1 MNSKAAAPERLDRVT
16 DISQEWIQKVLTH
29 AGVDAQVSGTEL
41 NTFGEGKVSDTAQ
54 VRISYT
60 QQVDGA
66 PSSVICKFHSAEAG
80 AHQFAIS
87 ANLYRGELHSYQVIG
102 AQGACRMPHAYLAE
116 GDDQSINLVLA
127 DLSETTEPGD
137 QLRACNLDQ
146 ARAVMHEIAD
156 LHSRFSDVKPD
167 DAPAWMTRLSEQA
180 QIWREPTAV
189 GARLAAE
196 WFTDRLPA
204 NYIRLLERLPDAT
217 ERFFV
222 HPLNRMS
229 LTHGDVRADNIMFAQ
244 EDGQTRALLIDW
256 QNVGLRSPAFDF
268 AYFLS
273 GSVLTEDRREHEQDL
288 VKCYADRLA
297 EKSDGYDFDLLLED
311 YRIQLLSGA
320 IQTAAAAM
328 FMSAGGEQ
336 ELSADAQHFLVT
348 LLERN
353 LAAIDDWDSIDA
365 LRS

>member
-1 MNSKAAAPERLDRVT
+1 MNSKAPAPERLERVT
-16 DISQEWIQKVLTH
+16 DISQGWMQKVLTH
-29 AGVDAQVSGTEL
+29 AGVEARVSGIEL
-41 NTFGEGKVSDTAQ
+41 NPFGEGKVSDTAQ

-60 QQVDGA
+60 EQVEGA
-66 PSSVICKFHSAEAG
+66 PSSVICKFHSAQAG

-116 GDDQSINLVLA
+116 GDDQWINLVLA

-137 QLRACNLDQ
+137 QLRACSLEQ
-146 ARAVMHEIAD
+146 ARAVMHEVAD
-156 LHSRFSDVKPD
+156 LHSHFAEVDPE
-167 DAPAWMTRLSEQA
+167 DAPAWMTRLPEQA
-180 QIWREPTAV
+180 QIWREPSAL

-196 WFTDRLPA
+196 WFADRLPA
-204 NYIRLLERLPDAT
+204 DYIRLLERLPDAT

-222 HPLNRMS
+222 YPLNRML

-273 GSVLTEDRREHEQDL
+273 GSVLTEDRRKHEQDL
-288 VKCYADRLA
+288 LTCYADRLA
-297 EKSDGYDFDLLLED
+297 EKSEGYDFDLLLED
-311 YRIQLLSGA
+311 YRTQLLSGA
-320 IQTAAAAM
+320 IQTAGAAM
-328 FMSAGGEQ
+328 FMSAGGAQ
-336 ELSADAQHFLVT
+336 ELSPDAQHFLVV

-353 LAAIDDWDSIDA
+353 LAAIDDWDSIGA
-365 LRS
+365 LKA